1 MNKCNP
7 KKDVIIT
14 LKASTKLIITDFM
27 KKFPDISLRLEED
40 YHSMKDDIVPRSHK
54 EHPKVVD
61 DDDDKEEKKEET
73 NSDEMGNKNIAQE
86 LTNIVSLS
94 TATTSNDLHK
104 TRCISQASSRGRRA
118 PYNSASRFAE
128 EDTRA
133 VPPVFWLVI
142 LHQSLFKLG
151 LDVVNKQK
159 PHSFEKAVAPVD
171 AENWIS
177 HMEKIFDVMDCNDA
191 FKTRLAVYKF
201 EGDALAWWK
210 ALISRPKEEKC
221 GSLLDLGT
229 YKELASEN
237 STEYMQR
244 FLRLAGF
251 LGQAAGTAEEQA
263 KNFRW
268 GLHKSILDHVPL
280 YTLRMLCSDADAAHP
295 LGNPSTTLVTTTGIL
310 VLDATKGTEP
320 QIPPTHTNYGYPA
333 VQGNT
338 LRPWGQL
345 HSDCKKNMGASR
357 PGHADKKPR
366 RIRPCLCTY
375 SDQAAILQR
384 SRKLKEEERGERV
397 RRRELERQGE
407 GNRER
412 REGGRDSRVGVRASE
427 DERNGLIIFIIVG
440 GNGSS
445 LLYFFVCPLL
455 SNCLDARFY
464 SARSVTPWSAPFLLV
479 KKKERQHEII
489 TKEETRRAT
498 SALCYRILRQ
508 ETLYAKFSKWQFW
521 FEKGGISGVTLYSRK
536 NLLMDPAK
544 SEKRAFEEHKQT
556 FFLSYSVLFHLFSGE
571 FLIYSDALRRVLVCV
586 LHATWGNK
594 HPVNKLVADAY
605 EQEVGMV
612 AGIKWT
618 EEIIRDLEHQDSSEG
633 GRRKFWQLKQNM
645 IMQTRSF
652 ALITMAFYG
661 RGFDKEVSAFS
672 RNNLRW
678 SGKKRDVA
686 TFVQSGLTVSSDRAK
701 IEIHVFIHVT
711 IPWKGLQKAWGTR
724 LKFST
729 AFHPETDGQSERT
742 IQTLEDML
750 RSCALEW
757 AGNWDDYI
765 CLVEFAY
772 NNSWHASI
780 KCAPFEMLY
789 GRKCRAPICW
799 DQVGER
805 ILEGPEMIEVTNE
818 KVAVA
823 REKLK
828 EAQTR
833 QKSYADRHRRALE
846 FQPGEHVFLKVS
858 PTRGV
863 RRFGIKGKLSPRI
876 IGRFEILD
884 RVERIIPITYSDIN
898 PSLIVNASAV
908 FLFSSYTA
916 AGLGRYILREIVPQ
930 LAERATNDLIESNLK
945 PIVAD
950 TIIQERDAFQA
961 EHDAPPEGEKRV
973 KRHKTSK
980 SSKFVSG
987 SSSKQSAKDSTTY
1000 VSKQQHQQQE
1010 WDAWEEETVID
1021 KDEVIPEDE
1030 TPELITEFHNVDKCV
1045 PTIFDRARMEATL
1058 NDMLNNQF

>member
-1 MNKCNP
+1 
-7 KKDVIIT
+7 
-14 LKASTKLIITDFM
+14 
-27 KKFPDISLRLEED
+27 
-40 YHSMKDDIVPRSHK
+40 
-54 EHPKVVD
+54 
-61 DDDDKEEKKEET
+61 
-73 NSDEMGNKNIAQE
+73 
-86 LTNIVSLS
+86 
-94 TATTSNDLHK
+94 
-104 TRCISQASSRGRRA
+104 
-118 PYNSASRFAE
+118 
-128 EDTRA
+128 
-133 VPPVFWLVI
+133 
-142 LHQSLFKLG
+142 
-151 LDVVNKQK
+151 
-159 PHSFEKAVAPVD
+159 
-171 AENWIS
+171 
-177 HMEKIFDVMDCNDA
+177 MEKIFDVMDCNDA

-268 GLHKSILDHVPL
+268 GLHKDDYDRSERSDKRHRVETVITAYSQQGSHRS
-280 YTLRMLCSDADAAHP
+280 LR
-295 LGNPSTTLVTTTGIL
+295 TTLVTTTGIL

-863 RRFGIKGKLSPRI
+863 RRFGIKGKLSPRF
-876 IGRFEILD
+876 IGPFEILD
-884 RVERIIPITYSDIN
+884 RVGEVSYRLALPPQLFLMFTIVFHEQVMRNNDILFVKIALEEFIPSGKATWEDRGVYTDFLIPFSFNDLVRIIPITYSDIN

-930 LAERATNDLIESNLK
+930 LAERDTNGLIERNLK
-945 PIVAD
+945 PIVSD
-950 TIIQERDAFQA
+950 TIIQERDDFQDA
-961 EHDAPPEGEKRV
+961 VPALIYKEFDAQAPQIIEELFKQYMKRSLQDQANDPALWEVLKRKFEKSSTSNTSCRDDDSQHHDDHQEDDAPPKGEKRV
-973 KRHKTSK
+973 KKHKTSK
-980 SSKFVSG
+980 ISK
-987 SSSKQSAKDSTTY
+987 SAR
-1000 VSKQQHQQQE
+1000 
-1010 WDAWEEETVID
+1010 EETAID
-1021 KDEVIPEDE
+1021 EDEVIPEDE
-1030 TPELITEFHNVDKCV
+1030 TPDLITEFENVEKLFFQLSLTV
-1045 PTIFDRARMEATL
+1045 AIMEL
-1058 NDMLNNQF
+1058 RLDEC